1 MNRILVVDDDI
12 MHVKSMVY
20 FLVKNLEC
28 DVLSATTGSSAIS
41 IIKSTIPDLILID
54 WSMPGMSGIETII
67 ELKNDDMFCDI
78 PVIMMSGLMI
88 TSSHLKTALQTGAVD
103 FLRKPIDEI
112 ELVSRVRNMLR
123 ISDMQKQ
130 VKQQNLMLQNQLT
143 SKISS
148 LQYCAEQKKTMD
160 KKLKE
165 LKLYLSKESEQ
176 IPEVLLDELD
186 GLFNDTELN
195 WADFQTNFEFIHHDF
210 LKRVK
215 QLYPTLTKAELRM
228 CAFIRLN
235 MTNKDI
241 ANIICISPESVN
253 TARKRL
259 KRKMEV
265 ASGVNLTDKLMNL

>member
-12 MHVKSMVY
+12 IHVKSMVY
-20 FLVKNLEC
+20 FLVKNLDC
-28 DVLSATTGSSAIS
+28 DVLSATTGSAAIS
-41 IIKSTIPDLILID
+41 IVKDTVPDLILID

-67 ELKNDDMFCDI
+67 ELKNNAVFCDI
-78 PVIMMSGLMI
+78 PVIMMSGIMM
-88 TSSHLKTALQTGAVD
+88 TSSHLKSAMQIGAVD

-112 ELVSRVRNMLR
+112 ELVSRVCNMLR

-143 SKISS
+143 SNISS
-148 LQYCAEQKKTMD
+148 LQHFSEQKKAMN

-165 LKLYLSKESEQ
+165 LKHYFFNGSQQ
-176 IPEVLLDELD
+176 IPEGLFEELD

-215 QLYPTLTKAELRM
+215 QLYPALTLSELRM